1 MASLITPILDKDTSL
16 SELASFCRKAEKCKF
31 VMNVYF
37 EKHFEQDL
45 VHDLN
50 NSERLQKGT

>member
-1 MASLITPILDKDTSL
+1 MASLITPILERDIDVG
-16 SELASFCRKAEKCKF
+16 ELASFCRKAEKCEF

-45 VHDLN
+45 V
-50 NSERLQKGT
+50 SFE